1 MVKESMDVVDY
12 RYEDNQ
18 NILTLEKN
26 LNAATE

>member
-1 MVKESMDVVDY
+1 MDVVDY